1 MDRTI
6 NSIERAFQ
14 LARSGAV
21 IRVDELKRRLSAE
34 GYNAYQIEG
43 RTLSRQ
49 LMALINAAKKDAEN

>member
-14 LARSGAV
+14 LARSGEF